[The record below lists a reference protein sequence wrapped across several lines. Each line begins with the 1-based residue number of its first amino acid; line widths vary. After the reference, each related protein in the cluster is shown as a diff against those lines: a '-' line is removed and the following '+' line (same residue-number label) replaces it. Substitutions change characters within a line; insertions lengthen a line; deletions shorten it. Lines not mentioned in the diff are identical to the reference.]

1 MYDYHHRG
9 APGYGMG
16 PGMMHGQGYGGGGM
30 MGPMYAPGYGP
41 EWAQQR
47 EKMEKLN
54 EKQAKQLVEDHIRY
68 IRNPNLQVG
77 KTKEYD
83 MAYEVEI
90 VTKDGSLVDKVFVDK
105 YTGWMRSVY

>member
-1 MYDYHHRG
+1 MYGYHHRG
-9 APGYGMG
+9 APGYGYG
-16 PGMMHGQGYGGGGM
+16 PGMMQGYGRGGM

-54 EKQAKQLVEDHIRY
+54 EEQAKRLVNTHIQY
-68 IRNPNLQVG
+68 TRNPNLKVG
-77 KTKEYD
+77 KIKEQE
-83 MAYEVEI
+83 MGYEVEI
-90 VTKDGSLVDKVFVDK
+90 VTKEDSLVDKVFVDK